1 MDIREKIGQRLV
13 FGFPGTT
20 IPAEFAALVR
30 EYKIGNVILFRYNI
44 ESLPQLARL
53 CADIQELIR
62 GATGR
67 DAFITI
73 DQEGG
78 MVTRLPWDAVNV
90 PGSMALAATG
100 KPENAVLAAEI
111 TARQLRGVGG
121 VEDLRALDKQTVSA
135 RIIERD
141 RIFRVLRRRVGQE
154 ERIGGIRPIQLF
166 CFPENTQKRDLLHA
180 VKLQHGQRQAG
191 GQQRILHG
199 L

>member
-90 PGSMALAATG
+90 PGQ
-100 KPENAVLAAEI
+100 PHEP
-111 TARQLRGVGG
+111 
-121 VEDLRALDKQTVSA
+121 
-135 RIIERD
+135 RD
-141 RIFRVLRRRVGQE
+141 RRAQLRRRSA
-154 ERIGGIRPIQLF
+154 ERRALRRKGRGGL
-166 CFPENTQKRDLLHA
+166 
-180 VKLQHGQRQAG
+180 
-191 GQQRILHG
+191 
-199 L
+199 